1 MSIENVLTKIGQNLD
16 KIVFSIRCWANE
28 TYKFVKRL
36 IRRDNFSSI
45 APHHLILISDS
56 FLSFLSIFISIHLR
70 IGMDLLDYSLF
81 YILKHMLVFS
91 LVSASVFLWFKTHL
105 PFWKY
110 MTIDDIS
117 PIFLAVIIA
126 NVLFFPLMMLMNS
139 SDFLPYSSLVINV
152 FVLCFFLIITRC
164 ICRAVNLYKN
174 KPNFPHAPKKPKAL
188 LVGDMQSVANFCQS
202 ISASG
207 AEAFSFAPGG
217 ILLLEKEDTGRT
229 ISGIT
234 IIGRISDI
242 STIIRARQSKED
254 AIRSIIMIGDEMR
267 NDEKNFIK
275 KVVSKYGIKI
285 NSARLQYEITEPTE

>member
-16 KIVFSIRCWANE
+16 KIVFSIRRRANE
-28 TYKFVKRL
+28 TYTLVKRL
-36 IRRDNFSSI
+36 VHRDYISSI
-45 APHHLILISDS
+45 APHHRILILDS
-56 FLSFLSIFISIHLR
+56 FLSFLSFFISIHLR

-110 MTIDDIS
+110 MTIDDMY

-139 SDFLPYSSLVINV
+139 SDFLPYSILVINV
-152 FVLCFFLIITRC
+152 FVLCFCLIIPRC
-164 ICRAVNLYKN
+164 ICRTVNLYNEKLN
-174 KPNFPHAPKKPKAL
+174 SPRAPKKPKAL
-188 LVGDMQSVANFCQS
+188 LAGDLQSVANFYQS

-207 AEAFSFAPGG
+207 AEAFSFEPGG
-217 ILLLEKEDTGRT
+217 ILLLEKADTGRT
-229 ISGIT
+229 ISGIPV
-234 IIGRISDI
+234 IGRISDI
-242 STIIRARQSKED
+242 TAIIRNRQSTED
-254 AIRSIIMIGDEMR
+254 AIESVIMIGDEMQ
-267 NDEKNFIK
+267 DDATKFIK

-285 NSARLQYEITEPTE
+285 TSARLQYEITEPE